1 MFLSLEDNRNSLTDR
16 ERVADLMALLPA
28 DVQTALDIGARD
40 GYLSRQ
46 LADRYA
52 QVTALDLEPPQVN
65 DPRVQ
70 CVQGDATALQ
80 FGDGTF
86 DLLLCAE
93 VLEHIPSALLPQVCA
108 ELARVAARYIV
119 VGVPY
124 RQDIRQGRSTCQRC
138 GGKNPPWGHV
148 NRFDEARL
156 QALFPAYTVQRQT
169 LVGVAEPGTN
179 AVSAWLMD
187 RAGNPF
193 GTYIQDEPCIHCGAD
208 LQPPPARSLPQKL
221 CTRLAVQLQKAQA
234 ACTPRHANWIHM
246 LLAKKPARDQR

>member
-1 MFLSLEDNRNSLTDR
+1 MFMSLEENRNSQTDKQ
-16 ERVADLMALLPA
+16 RVADLMALLPA

-52 QVTALDLEPPQVN
+52 QVTALDLELPQV
-65 DPRVQ
+65 DDTRVH
-70 CVQGDATALQ
+70 CVQGDATALA
-80 FGDGTF
+80 FADGAF

-93 VLEHIPSALLPQVCA
+93 VLEHIPTAQLERVCA
-108 ELARVAARYIV
+108 ELSRVAARYIV

-156 QALFPAYTVQRQT
+156 QALFPKYAVQRQT
-169 LVGVAEPGTN
+169 LIGTAEPGTN
-179 AVSAWLMD
+179 ALSAWLMD
-187 RAGNPF
+187 LAGNPY
-193 GTYIQDEPCIHCGAD
+193 GTYIQDEPCIHCGAA
-208 LQPPPARSLPQKL
+208 LQPPAARNLPQKVF
-221 CTRLAVQLQKAQA
+221 TKLAVQLQQAQA
-234 ACTPRHANWIHM
+234 AITPRHANWMHV
-246 LLAKKPARDQR
+246 LLAKRPGL

>member
-16 ERVADLMALLPA
+16 QRVADLMALLPT

-40 GYLSRQ
+40 GFLARH

-52 QVTALDLEPPQVN
+52 QVTALDLAQPELD
-65 DPRVQ
+65 DPRVR
-70 CVQGDATALQ
+70 CVQGDAAALQ
-80 FGDGTF
+80 FHNGAF

-93 VLEHIPSALLPQVCA
+93 VLEHIPPPQLPRVCA

-124 RQDIRQGRSTCQRC
+124 RQDIRHGRSTCQRC
-138 GGKNPPWGHV
+138 GGRNPPWGHV

-156 QALFPAYTVQRQT
+156 RSLFPAYGVQRQT

-187 RAGNPF
+187 LAGNPY
-193 GTYIQDEPCIHCGAD
+193 GTYIQDEPCIHCGAA
-208 LQPPPARSLPQKL
+208 LQPPPARTLPQKVY
-221 CTRLAVQLQKAQA
+221 TRLAVQLQKAQA
-234 ACTPRHANWIHM
+234 ACTPRHANWMHA
-246 LLAKKPARDQR
+246 LLAKKPVKI